1 MTKCASCKDLYPRKN
16 LLILCE
22 AELGFGSMEDY
33 IVCHNCYNKIE
44 RELED
49 ECSGLI

>member
-1 MTKCASCKDLYPRKN
+1 MIKCASCKDLYPKDN

-22 AELGFGSMEDY
+22 AELGFGSMKDY
-33 IVCHNCYNKIE
+33 IVCNSCYNKME

-49 ECSGLI
+49 ECS